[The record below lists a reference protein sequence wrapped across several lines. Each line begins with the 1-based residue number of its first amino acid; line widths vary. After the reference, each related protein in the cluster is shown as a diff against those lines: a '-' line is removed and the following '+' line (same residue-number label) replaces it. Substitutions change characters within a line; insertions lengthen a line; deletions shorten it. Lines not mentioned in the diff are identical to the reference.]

1 MLIFYIDVFYK
12 HTAQYNS
19 FSYSPFFVSLPPILT
34 EYLNGVISDDTMAQC
49 VELELRWQFCVH
61 GSTCPE
67 IYF

>member
-1 MLIFYIDVFYK
+1 MLDFLKNVD
-12 HTAQYNS
+12 T
-19 FSYSPFFVSLPPILT
+19 LT
-34 EYLNGVISDDTMAQC
+34 DFRLKCFKIMTSNYVPNLKLVDNFAFLDTPGGPAQC